1 MTAPLDNPVW
11 RALTGPHAELALG
24 RGQARLEGRSDGIP
38 VGRKGKPMRAAVGG
52 SKTLIASSV
61 KVAPA
66 AVESVCGPASLDHG
80 CSDKQ
85 SKHSHQP

>member
-38 VGRKGKPMRAAVGG
+38 VERN
-52 SKTLIASSV
+52 
-61 KVAPA
+61 
-66 AVESVCGPASLDHG
+66 
-80 CSDKQ
+80 
-85 SKHSHQP
+85 